1 MRILTVD
8 IGTGT
13 QDIYLFDSTQEP
25 ENGVK
30 FIVPSP
36 TAVVANS
43 IRAATAQGESVILT
57 GTIMGGGPSHWA
69 AVDHVRA
76 GHRLFATETAA
87 RTFDDELDKVAAM
100 GIELVSDDEAA
111 ALARRGAR
119 QIEMRD
125 FDLPRIEQALRL
137 FGVEPA
143 LDAIAVAVF
152 DHGNAPPG
160 VSDRKF
166 RFAYIADMLRRNS
179 LASFAYLFDRIPPR
193 LTRMQAI
200 VASTQ
205 SDLPLLLMDTGPAA
219 VLGALDDPTAR
230 QMPNKIVCN
239 VGNFHCLAFHLL
251 DERIAGVF
259 EHHTGELSP
268 EELRDYLRKLANG
281 TLTDQ
286 EVFEDMGHGA
296 IVQDVERGDEPRLV
310 VTGPRRATVRAA
322 GLPAHFAVPHGD
334 MMITGCFGLLRA
346 FADHVPASREEIQR
360 ALGPAHLTQE

>member
-13 QDIYLFDSTQEP
+13 QDIWLFDSSQEP
-25 ENGVK
+25 ENFVK
-30 FIVPSP
+30 LIMPSP
-36 TAVVANS
+36 TAVVATC
-43 IRAATAQGESVILT
+43 IRAATTRGEPVVLT
-57 GTIMGGGPSHWA
+57 GTTMGGGPSHWA
-69 AVDHVRA
+69 AVDHARA
-76 GHRLFATETAA
+76 GHRLWATETAA

-100 GIELVSDDEAA
+100 GIEIISDDEAA
-111 ALARRGAR
+111 TLTRRGTR
-119 QIEMRD
+119 EIEMRD
-125 FDLPRIEQALRL
+125 FDLPRIEKALRL

-166 RFAYIADMLRRNS
+166 RFAYIAEMLRRNS
-179 LASFAYLFDRIPPR
+179 LASFAYLSDRVPPH
-193 LTRMQAI
+193 LTRMRAV

-205 SDLPLLLMDTGPAA
+205 TDMPLLLMDTGPAA
-219 VLGALDDPTAR
+219 ILGALDDPTAR

-268 EELRDYLRKLANG
+268 EELREYLRKLANG

-296 IVQDVERGDEPRLV
+296 IVQDVERVDEPHLV
-310 VTGPRRATVRAA
+310 VTGPRRATIRAA
-322 GLPAHFAVPHGD
+322 GVPAHFAVPHGD
-334 MMITGCFGLLRA
+334 MMITGCIGLLRA
-346 FADHVPASREEIQR
+346 FADQVPACREEIER
-360 ALGPAHLTQE
+360 ALGPSHVEHG